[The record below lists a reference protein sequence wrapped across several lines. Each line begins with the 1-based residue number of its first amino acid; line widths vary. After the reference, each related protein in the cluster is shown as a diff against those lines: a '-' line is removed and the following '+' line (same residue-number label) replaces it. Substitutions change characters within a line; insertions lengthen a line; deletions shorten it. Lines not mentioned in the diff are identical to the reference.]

1 MKDPNMMNY
10 YTYIIMIIMLTILAL
25 AVLSVLVSEN
35 DRISSQK
42 KRLFILTN
50 ALIAVAALAECAG
63 IYLNGKEYI
72 PSGVLVA
79 VKAVDYIFTPMTG
92 GALTAL
98 MQEENA
104 KRSLFPWLFI
114 GNTVFQ
120 IVAAFQGWMIVIDD
134 QHWYS
139 HGPLYP
145 VYMAFYVLI
154 IINLFAKTISYGKS
168 FRKQNKTSLYATII
182 LVFFGIAMQE
192 VFGGYR
198 VAYLAA
204 AFGSAFLFIHY
215 NEFSQLKLDDALM
228 EQKVLISRDALTG
241 AFSRFAYNDAV
252 RESIPKDFVVFLLD
266 INGLKPVND
275 SMGHEAGDELICGA
289 AACIQETFGP
299 NGRVFRIGGDE
310 FAVLAAMPREQI
322 QAALTSLK
330 QKTDSWSGERV
341 KTLSLSTGYALAQ
354 EHEDCSIEEL
364 VKEADKAMYEQK
376 KAYYQTIGR
385 DRRGSAVNRK

>member
-1 MKDPNMMNY
+1 MKDPNMMTY
-10 YTYIIMIIMLTILAL
+10 YSYIIMLTILAL

-35 DRISSQK
+35 DRISHQK
-42 KRLFILTN
+42 KRLFVLTN

-63 IYLNGKEYI
+63 IHINGKEYI

-79 VKAVDYIFTPMTG
+79 VKTVDYIFTPTTG

-98 MQEENA
+98 MQTENQ
-104 KRSLFPWLFI
+104 KRSLFPWLFV
-114 GNTVFQ
+114 GNAVFQ
-120 IVAAFQGWMIVIDD
+120 VIAAFQGWMIEIDE
-134 QHWYS
+134 QHWYT

-154 IINLFAKTISYGKS
+154 IINLLVKMVFYGKS
-168 FRKQNKTSLYATII
+168 FRKQNKTSLYATIA
-182 LVFFGIAMQE
+182 LVFIGIAMQE

-198 VAYLAA
+198 GAYLAA

-215 NEFSQLKLDDALM
+215 NEFSQLKLDDALT
-228 EQKVLISRDALTG
+228 EQRVLIFRDALTG
-241 AFSRFAYNDAV
+241 VYSRFAYNDAV
-252 RESIPKDFVVFLLD
+252 KEAIPEDFTVFLLD

-289 AACIQETFGP
+289 AACIQAVFGT

-310 FAVLAAMPREQI
+310 FAVLATMPREQI
-322 QAALTSLK
+322 PAALASLK

-341 KTLSLSTGYALAQ
+341 KTLSLSAGYALAQ
-354 EHEDCSIEEL
+354 EHEGDSIEEL

-376 KAYYQTIGR
+376 KEYYQKTGR
-385 DRRGSAVNRK
+385 DRRGSAGNRK